1 MICGQV
7 RGRGYLYDARVHLP
21 RQGSLPYHQ
30 QQGHVPLIQLRLAQ
44 QAYRGFRIYKYNY
57 ISSTHKKK
65 LKYRYQKKDKVYCR
79 EQDTVVDWY
88 FCSTGAARI
97 GFVTPVF
104 TWSPFSAVCE

>member
-7 RGRGYLYDARVHLP
+7 RGRGSLYDARVHLP

-57 ISSTHKKK
+57 ISSTHKKN
-65 LKYRYQKKDKVYCR
+65 LN
-79 EQDTVVDWY
+79 
-88 FCSTGAARI
+88 TGTRKRI
-97 GFVTPVF
+97 KFIVGSKIP
-104 TWSPFSAVCE
+104 